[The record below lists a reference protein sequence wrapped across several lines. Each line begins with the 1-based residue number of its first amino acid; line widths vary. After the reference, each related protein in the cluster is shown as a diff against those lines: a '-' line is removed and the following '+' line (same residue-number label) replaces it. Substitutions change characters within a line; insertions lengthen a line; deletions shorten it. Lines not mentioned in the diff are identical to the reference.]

1 MSDPL
6 KNYIQK
12 HKVLLDQNVPPA
24 DLFGKIM
31 ENEKPKASH
40 KLSFRIVYLAVAMLS
55 GAGLF
60 YCWTL
65 FYPSNLIVDEV
76 PVAVNKEHKKE
87 VLEPIKI
94 PVQENLSTEENF
106 SEQIVT
112 TATDKKSLN
121 LNKPSKRLVLAASEP
136 KTKMEEQKLE
146 NKLQIV
152 PIEEVAVIE
161 NPKSD
166 KLVEAVLVEPQ
177 ISEKDLMQDVAVVQ
191 NVVPENGSRVID
203 IDRSNIGSTVKK
215 GIIGWLAKKTDQW
228 TDSKITIQSKIDE
241 DKTMIALNVNTDH
254 VKLHK
259 TMSLP

>member
-12 HKVLLDQNVPPA
+12 HKVLLEQNVPPA

-40 KLSFRIVYLAVAMLS
+40 KLSFRIIYLAAAMLS

-65 FYPSNLIVDEV
+65 FYPSNLIEV
-76 PVAVNKEHKKE
+76 EAPVAVIKEYKME
-87 VLEPIKI
+87 DLESPKI
-94 PVQENLSTEENF
+94 QFQENLNTEENL

-112 TATDKKSLN
+112 TPTDKKSLN
-121 LNKPSKRLVLAASEP
+121 LNKPSKKLVLALTEP
-136 KTKMEEQKLE
+136 KTKMVEQKLE

-152 PIEEVAVIE
+152 PIEEMVVLV

-166 KLVEAVLVEPQ
+166 KQVEPTLVEPQ
-177 ISEKDLMQDVAVVQ
+177 ISEKVLQQDIAVVQ
-191 NVVPENGSRVID
+191 NVVPESTNTVID
-203 IDRSNIGSTVKK
+203 IDRNNIGSTVKK
-215 GIIGWLAKKTDQW
+215 GFLGWLARKTDQW
-228 TDSKITIQSKIDE
+228 TDSKITIQSKIEE